1 MGFSPVEASKT
12 ISKKYFRYLNT
23 SFNIGEPY
31 SKEFQ
36 ELLKDNISL
45 AKGPYLDITD
55 TFKSGK
61 TIKELIDEH
70 LLPKSFSRINLNQTR
85 PLYLHQEKALRKVA
99 EKQKNIVVSTGT
111 GSGKRKAF

>member
-12 ISKKYFRYLNT
+12 ISNKYFRYLNT

-70 LLPKSFSRINLNQTR
+70 LLTKSFSRINLNQTR
-85 PLYLHQEKALRKVA
+85 PL
-99 EKQKNIVVSTGT
+99 
-111 GSGKRKAF
+111 